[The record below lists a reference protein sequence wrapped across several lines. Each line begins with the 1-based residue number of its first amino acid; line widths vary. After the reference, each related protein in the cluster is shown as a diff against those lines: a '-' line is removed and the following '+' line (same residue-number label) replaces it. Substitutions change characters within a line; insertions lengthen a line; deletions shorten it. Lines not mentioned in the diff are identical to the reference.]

1 MKKILTV
8 SLFAMMAV
16 SAANADI
23 ASTEYV
29 TDRTGTTAS
38 LETEA
43 KELTGA
49 VNELKAKL
57 DTVAGSGEGSVS
69 DQIDSALE
77 DYTDTAGMNSAIA
90 TAKGELTTEIGKVDD
105 KADANAAA
113 IAGLDDTYATDTA
126 LSDGLALKQDKSAM
140 VGDTNF
146 NGNKTTVYP
155 TLDLTET
162 LISEANND
170 MAGEVQ
176 QVASDL
182 NAYKTSNNAEVAKK
196 ANSADVYTKTAA
208 DAEFMNSAEVEAAIA
223 GAVTGTDGALKDYV
237 TTTVFNQSQTTQT
250 NELQE
255 YADSVAAT
263 AKSGAESTAA
273 AALNAYKTSNDAAV
287 ATKANSAD
295 VYTKTAA
302 DAEFMNSAEVDAAI
316 AGAVTGTDGVL
327 KNYSTTEQMNTA
339 ITNAN
344 TTITNA
350 YKAADAETLEAAK
363 ADATSKANTAKS
375 EAIAAAKSAGDAA
388 YAAKSYETIV
398 DANEAFREA
407 IASGT
412 TGSDGTYALTA
423 TVSNNT
429 VSGYKWELIG
439 R

>member
-23 ASTEYV
+23 ASTKYV
-29 TDRTGTTAS
+29 TDRTGTTAN
-38 LETEA
+38 LTTTA

-57 DTVAGSGEGSVS
+57 DTVAGTGEGSVS
-69 DQIDSALE
+69 DQIDSALA
-77 DYTDTAGMNSAIA
+77 DYTNTAGMNSAI
-90 TAKGELTTEIGKVDD
+90 TDAKNELTTEIGKVDD

-113 IAGLDDTYATDTA
+113 IEAADLAQVGADGSYISAVSQVNGKVSASAVAFKDAIAKNETSANAPTAKAVYDHVQSEMGVLSGNVGTLQTA
-126 LSDGLALKQDKSAM
+126 LNNTQSGL
-140 VGDTNF
+140 
-146 NGNKTTVYP
+146 
-155 TLDLTET
+155 
-162 LISEANND
+162 SELS
-170 MAGEVQ
+170 GEF
-176 QVASDL
+176 D
-182 NAYKTSNNAEVAKK
+182 AYVTSNN
-196 ANSADVYTKTAA
+196 
-208 DAEFMNSAEVEAAIA
+208 
-223 GAVTGTDGALKDYV
+223 
-237 TTTVFNQSQTTQT
+237 
-250 NELQE
+250 
-255 YADSVAAT
+255 
-263 AKSGAESTAA
+263 
-273 AALNAYKTSNDAAV
+273 AAV

-316 AGAVTGTDGVL
+316 AGAVTGTNGAL
-327 KNYSTTEQMNTA
+327 KDYSTTAQMNTA

-344 TTITNA
+344 NTQTAAITEA
-350 YKAADAETLEAAK
+350 YEAADTATLNAAK
-363 ADATSKANTAKS
+363 ADATTKANTAKS

-412 TGSDGTYALTA
+412 TGTDGTYALTA